1 MSKAD
6 ASKADAS
13 KADASKADA
22 FPKAAEF
29 RQYAEEAFRGAAAS
43 ESDDEKQTLI
53 KLARTWSQAARRA
66 DAILAPH
73 PLSPDQGPIPQ
84 DQRKGSA

>member
-13 KADASKADA
+13 KADAV
-22 FPKAAEF
+22 PKAAEF

-66 DAILAPH
+66 DAILGAPH

-84 DQRKGSA
+84 DQQKDSA